1 MTTTEYP
8 FYLTS
13 VKHDNLTVFKPFFY
27 TRSGAAYYVSQYGSF
42 FSRNSR
48 GKTKMLKIVKEKKP
62 SPAMLKSHGKE
73 YKYRRIQIFERYSI
87 NGKSYYIMHKFL
99 AHRIVAMIFCS
110 KKFALKGIGFDNTLV
125 YNQIDHLDNN
135 PANNRWDNLQWVSP
149 AVNTRRRNAY
159 YNAIKN
165 NHPFIIDGVQI
176 NTKFNSLKFHVQ

>member
-8 FYLTS
+8 FYLNS

-27 TRSGAAYYVSQYGSF
+27 TRSGIAYYVSQYGSF
-42 FSRNSR
+42 FSRSPR
-48 GKTKMLKIVKEKKP
+48 GKTKMLKVKKEVNVC
-62 SPAMLKSHGKE
+62 PAMRKINIKK
-73 YKYRRIQIFERYSI
+73 YKYWRVQIHEYYSK
-87 NGKSYYIMHKFL
+87 NNKSYAITHHFL
-99 AHRIVAMIFCS
+99 AHRIVAKIFCS

-165 NHPFIIDGVQI
+165 NHPFIINGVQI

>member
-8 FYLTS
+8 FYLTT

-27 TRSGAAYYVSQYGSF
+27 TRSGAAYFVSQYGNF

-48 GKTKMLKIVKEKKP
+48 GMAKMLKIVKEKP
-62 SPAMLKSHGKE
+62 SPAMLKGHGKE

-87 NGKSYYIMHKFL
+87 NGKSYYIMHKFF
-99 AHRIVAMIFCS
+99 AHRIVAKIFLPIS
-110 KKFALKGIGFDNTLV
+110 ISRK
-125 YNQIDHLDNN
+125 NQIDHLDNN
-135 PANNRWDNLQWVSP
+135 PNNNRWDNLQWVTPS
-149 AVNTRRRNAY
+149 VNSQRRNIY